1 LGGRKKEKRTHSET
15 LTKNAPTCDSSEM
28 TSFDF
33 FSKQIIY
40 SMSVVKTKLLGLI
53 SSRSLDLKL
62 LRRLILIIALFII
75 ILLAGLVDV
84 ALELARV
91 GSGALNSTQTKPSWN
106 WQAVDCRRFS

>member
-1 LGGRKKEKRTHSET
+1 
-15 LTKNAPTCDSSEM
+15 M

-40 SMSVVKTKLLGLI
+40 SMSVVKTKLLRLI

-84 ALELARV
+84 ALELA
-91 GSGALNSTQTKPSWN
+91 GSGLQTVQLIAIGSSTLAGGTGPPN
-106 WQAVDCRRFS
+106 RI

>member
-1 LGGRKKEKRTHSET
+1 
-15 LTKNAPTCDSSEM
+15 M

-53 SSRSLDLKL
+53 SSLSLDLKL

-84 ALELARV
+84 ALELA
-91 GSGALNSTQTKPSWN
+91 GSGLQTVQLIAMQWHFHAGGGGA
-106 WQAVDCRRFS
+106 QAPPNRI